1 MTELNTTNDN
11 LKNEYSEH
19 FSFEVEHVDAKTGA
33 RAGRFKTP
41 HGEIKTPVFMPVGTQ
56 GTVKAVLPRDLEEEV
71 HAQIIL
77 ANTYHLYLKPGD
89 EIVKN
94 AGGLHKFMN
103 WNKPILTD
111 SGGFQV
117 FSLSDL
123 RKITDEGVTFR
134 SIHDGSKHLF
144 TPEKVMKIE
153 ENLGADIIMAFDVC
167 SEYGADYKTAE
178 NAMRQTLRWLD
189 RCKTAQT
196 LPDRMLFPI
205 IQGNL
210 FKELRDISIK
220 ETVPYAKC
228 GIAIG
233 GLSVGEPK
241 ELMCDILQ
249 YIQPKLPQNMPRYV
263 MGVGTPDYLMECV
276 RYGIDMCDCVLPTR
290 LARNGTAMTS
300 KGKVVVRNGVYKDDY
315 SPLDENCDCYCC
327 RNYSK
332 AYLRHMINADE
343 ILGATL
349 LSIHNLRFL
358 VKLMEDMREAIF
370 QDSLTEFIC
379 DFYGKYGNL

>member
-1 MTELNTTNDN
+1 MIEKNTTS
-11 LKNEYSEH
+11 KH
-19 FSFEVEHVDAKTGA
+19 FTFEVEHVDKKTGA
-33 RAGRFKTP
+33 RAGRFVTP

-56 GTVKAVLPRDLEEEV
+56 ATVKSVLPRDLKEEV
-71 HAQIIL
+71 KAQIIL
-77 ANTYHLYLKPGD
+77 SNTYHLYLKPGD

-103 WNKPILTD
+103 WDKPILTD

-117 FSLSDL
+117 FSLSKL

-144 TPEKVMKIE
+144 TPERVMQIE

-167 SEYGADYKTAE
+167 SEYGADHKSAE
-178 NAMRQTLRWLD
+178 GAMKQTLRWLD
-189 RCKTAQT
+189 RCKNSQK
-196 LPDRMLFPI
+196 LEDRMLFPI

-210 FKELRDISIK
+210 FKDLRDISIR

-241 ELMCDILQ
+241 DVMIDILQ
-249 YIQPKLPQNMPRYV
+249 HIQPNLPENMPRYV
-263 MGVGTPDYLMECV
+263 MGVGSPDYLMECV

-300 KGKVVVRNGVYKDDY
+300 TGKVVIRNGAYKEDM
-315 SPLDENCDCYCC
+315 SPLDANCDCYCC

-332 AYLRHMINADE
+332 AYLRHMVNANE
-343 ILGATL
+343 IVGSTL

-358 VKLMEDMREAIF
+358 TRLMEQMREAIF

-379 DFYGKYGNL
+379 DFYGKYGN

>member
-1 MTELNTTNDN
+1 MT
-11 LKNEYSEH
+11 KNKE
-19 FSFEVEHVDAKTGA
+19 FFNFEVEHVDAKTGA
-33 RAGRFKTP
+33 RAGTFHTP
-41 HGEIKTPVFMPVGTQ
+41 HGDIKTPVFMPVGTQ
-56 GTVKAVLPRDLEEEV
+56 ATVKSVLPRDLKEEIN
-71 HAQIIL
+71 AQIIL
-77 ANTYHLYLKPGD
+77 SNTYHLYLRPGD
-89 EIVKN
+89 EIVKK

-103 WNKPILTD
+103 WDRPILTD

-134 SIHDGSKHLF
+134 SHHDGSKHLF
-144 TPEKVMKIE
+144 TPERVMQIE
-153 ENLGADIIMAFDVC
+153 ENLGADIIMAFDEC
-167 SEYGADYKTAE
+167 TKYPTDHKTAE
-178 NAMRQTLRWLD
+178 KAMKRTISWLD
-189 RCKTAQT
+189 RCYHAKKE
-196 LPDRMLFPI
+196 PDRMLFPI

-210 FKELRDISIK
+210 FKDLREKSLK

-241 ELMCDILQ
+241 DIMCDMLDFLQ
-249 YIQPKLPQNMPRYV
+249 PMLPENMPRYV

-276 RYGIDMCDCVLPTR
+276 RRGIDMCDCVLPTR

-300 KGKVVVRNGVYKDDY
+300 TGKVVVRNGVYKEDFT
-315 SPLDENCDCYCC
+315 PLDSNCNCYCC

-332 AYLRHMINADE
+332 AYLRHLINANE

-358 VKLMEDMREAIF
+358 TKLMEEMREAIF

-379 DFYGKYGNL
+379 DFYVKYQN